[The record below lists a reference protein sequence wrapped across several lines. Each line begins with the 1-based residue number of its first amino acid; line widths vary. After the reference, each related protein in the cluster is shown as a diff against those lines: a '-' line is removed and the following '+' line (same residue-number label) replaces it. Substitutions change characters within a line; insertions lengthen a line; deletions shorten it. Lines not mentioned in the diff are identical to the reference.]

1 MLEIASQII
10 IFIILATVLGVFI
23 GYFFAKSSKGL
34 SENKKTNNNKTNLHV
49 DSFTGIVSDI
59 SSLNKHKIR

>member
-23 GYFFAKSSKGL
+23 GYFFAKSSKSLKGS
-34 SENKKTNNNKTNLHV
+34 SENKKTNLHV

>member
-10 IFIILATVLGVFI
+10 IFIILATILGVFI
-23 GYFFAKSSKGL
+23 GYFFAKNSTSPVVD
-34 SENKKTNNNKTNLHV
+34 KKTNKNNPNLHV

-59 SSLNKHKIR
+59 SSLNKHNIR